1 MSLAIVLQALYIL
14 AMPAVVLVAVDRIKP
29 LSFLG
34 PVLLCYGVG
43 MILAN
48 IPGVPVNGDVSRAFT
63 DASVPLAIPM
73 LLFPT
78 QLMLWLRHSKSAVL
92 SFAIAVVS
100 ATTASVVAFHVMGDQ
115 LEYANQIAGMLLGT
129 YTGGTPNLLS
139 IALALESPKELT
151 ILLSA
156 ADTLVC
162 GIWLFIVML
171 IGKPLFALIYRPFDG
186 ERDVITD
193 AELVYTRKEKI
204 IGGLEGLGLSILFL
218 LVSVGISFVL
228 TGKPADTI
236 IVIFG
241 ITAGGILASF
251 IPKVRELP
259 GVQELG
265 NFLILIFCVAIG
277 TLTDLVEL
285 IEKGGAI
292 LTFTTIVVVITL
304 LMHFSIARLFNLDGD
319 TVLITSTAAVFG
331 PPFVV
336 LVSELLD
343 NKGVLLSGMTT
354 GLVGYAIGN
363 YLGIAIALWL
373 GG

>member
-1 MSLAIVLQALYIL
+1 
-14 AMPAVVLVAVDRIKP
+14 
-29 LSFLG
+29 
-34 PVLLCYGVG
+34 
-43 MILAN
+43 
-48 IPGVPVNGDVSRAFT
+48 
-63 DASVPLAIPM
+63 
-73 LLFPT
+73 
-78 QLMLWLRHSKSAVL
+78 
-92 SFAIAVVS
+92 
-100 ATTASVVAFHVMGDQ
+100 
-115 LEYANQIAGMLLGT
+115 
-129 YTGGTPNLLS
+129 
-139 IALALESPKELT
+139 
-151 ILLSA
+151 
-156 ADTLVC
+156 VC